1 MKSVVNPT
9 RFVGSSTL
17 AKARRAVAGRF
28 PLRRWWHRA
37 KRRLAAQGDLQVT
50 TAVMHDANPQRYL
63 DPAVITR
70 FSNSSLLLARRVVEG
85 FISGLHRSP
94 FHGFS
99 VEFADHR
106 EYVPGD
112 DLKFIDWML
121 FARTDHYYI
130 KRSEEETNVRCFLL
144 LDRSASMAFGTR
156 GLTKWDYACF
166 LSTCLAYLMLK
177 QQDAVGLALFSAQ
190 PDLIV
195 PPRCRSMHLH
205 QIIRAMIQNP
215 PAGPSNI
222 VASLQTL
229 IQRIKRRSLVV
240 IVSDLIDDPDETL
253 KAIRLIGTHQ
263 HDVVVFHI
271 QDDSELEFGFEGAAL
286 FRDLETGEEL
296 EVDPASIRET
306 YLEKVRELSE
316 FYRSGLSA
324 AGIDYEPI
332 NTRRPYDLA
341 LAAYLRRRAALRG

>member
-1 MKSVVNPT
+1 MSAT
-9 RFVGSSTL
+9 
-17 AKARRAVAGRF
+17 
-28 PLRRWWHRA
+28 
-37 KRRLAAQGDLQVT
+37 GDLQVT
-50 TAVMHDANPQRYL
+50 TAVLQDANQQRYL
-63 DPAVITR
+63 DPAVIMR
-70 FSNSSLLLARRVVEG
+70 FSQSSLLLARRVVEG

-144 LDRSASMAFGTR
+144 LDRSASMAFGTG

-177 QQDAVGLALFSAQ
+177 QQDAVGLALFSSQ

-195 PPRCRSMHLH
+195 PPRCRSLHLH
-205 QIIRAMIQNP
+205 QIMRAMIRNP
-215 PAGPSNI
+215 PAAGASNI
-222 VASLQTL
+222 AGSLQTL
-229 IQRIKRRSLVV
+229 IQRLKRRSLVV
-240 IVSDLIDDPDETL
+240 IISDLIDEPAETL

-271 QDDSELEFGFEGAAL
+271 QDASELEFGFEGAAL

-296 EVDPASIRET
+296 EVDPSSIRET
-306 YLEKVRELSE
+306 YLEKVQELAE
-316 FYRSGLSA
+316 FYRGGLSE
-324 AGIDYEPI
+324 AGIDYQPI